1 MLNKK
6 TEPQFTANRSLSPK
20 LVCMNNSKIR
30 LRFTESCLRQEFAT
44 FVPNNVVNVFVV
56 YELDRNSQN
65 LNV

>member
-30 LRFTESCLRQEFAT
+30 LRFTGSCLRQEFAT